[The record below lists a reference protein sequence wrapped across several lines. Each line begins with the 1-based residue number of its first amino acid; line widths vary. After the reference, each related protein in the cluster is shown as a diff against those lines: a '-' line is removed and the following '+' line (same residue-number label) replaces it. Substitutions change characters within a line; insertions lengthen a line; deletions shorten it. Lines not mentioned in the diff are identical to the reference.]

1 MNVPPATNR
10 SAPFWAALPR
20 PIIGLSPMDG
30 VTDAAFR
37 LIAARHGRPDV
48 IVTEFT
54 HVEGICRGI
63 PAVLRHLEYDEAERP
78 VVAQVFGSE
87 PEAFYKAAH
96 VAAALG
102 FDGLDINMG
111 CPDKAVAAHGCGAA
125 LIRAPERAQA
135 IIRAAQAGVRDWAEG
150 REIESVGLPEQTVT
164 AVRGMAEA
172 AGATGRPRKA
182 IPVSVKTRL
191 GYDRVVVESWIA
203 ALLDVEPAV
212 ISVHGRTLAQRYR
225 GEADWDAIARAAALT
240 RGTSTLLLGN
250 GDLMTPADAV
260 HRVRTTG
267 VHGVL
272 IGRGALGNPWIFRTA
287 EAIRRACRAHAPLA
301 PEPPRVEAE
310 RRWRVAREHAAL
322 FDRLRG
328 HVPFTVM
335 RKHLGWYVRGPE
347 DRPGLRAR
355 VVQVRSL
362 TELDAV
368 LADVAPGALIPTTT
382 APPLASPMCV

>member
-1 MNVPPATNR
+1 
-10 SAPFWAALPR
+10 
-20 PIIGLSPMDG
+20 MDG

-37 LIAARHGRPDV
+37 FIAARHGRPDL

-63 PAVLRHLEYDEAERP
+63 PAVLRHLVHHEAERP

-87 PEAFYKAAH
+87 PDAFYKAAH
-96 VAAALG
+96 VVAALG

-125 LIRAPERAQA
+125 LIRTPERALT
-135 IIRAAQAGVRDWAEG
+135 IIRAAQAGVNDWASGQELG
-150 REIESVGLPEQTVT
+150 ALGLPADTVESIE
-164 AVRGMAEA
+164 RMAEVRR
-172 AGATGRPRKA
+172 GDRPRRL

-191 GYDRVVVESWIA
+191 GYDRVVVDSWIA
-203 ALLDVEPAV
+203 ALLDAEPAAV
-212 ISVHGRTLAQRYR
+212 SIHGRTLAQRYQ
-225 GEADWDAIARAAALT
+225 GEADWDAIARAAALA
-240 RGTSTLLLGN
+240 RRTSTLLLGN
-250 GDLMTPADAV
+250 GDLMTPADV
-260 HRVRTTG
+260 VRRVRETG

-272 IGRGALGNPWIFRTA
+272 IGRGALGNPWIFRSSD
-287 EAIRRACRAHAPLA
+287 AIRTACADPGTDD
-301 PEPPRVEAE
+301 PDPPRVEAAE
-310 RRWRVAREHAAL
+310 RWRVAREHAAL

-355 VVQVRSL
+355 LVQVRDL
-362 TELDAV
+362 AELDAV
-368 LADVAPGALIPTTT
+368 LVE
-382 APPLASPMCV
+382 ASPMCV

>member
-1 MNVPPATNR
+1 
-10 SAPFWAALPR
+10 
-20 PIIGLSPMDG
+20 MDG

-37 LIAARHGRPDV
+37 LIAARYGRPDV

-54 HVEGICRGI
+54 HVEAICRGI
-63 PAVLRHLEYDEAERP
+63 PAVLRHLEYHDAERP
-78 VVAQVFGSE
+78 VVAQVFGSD
-87 PEAFYKAAH
+87 PAAFYRAAH
-96 VAAALG
+96 VVAALG

-135 IIRAAQAGVRDWAEG
+135 IVLAAQAGVRDWTDG
-150 REIESVGLPEQTVT
+150 RGLESLGLPEDTVA
-164 AVRGMAEA
+164 AVRRMAA
-172 AGATGRPRKA
+172 TVGAIERPRGL

-191 GYDRVVVESWIA
+191 GYDRVVVDSWIA
-203 ALLDVEPAV
+203 ALLEVEPAV

-272 IGRGALGNPWIFRTA
+272 IGRGALSNPWIFRSA
-287 EAIRRACRAHAPLA
+287 DAIRLACVDHATAA
-301 PEPPRVEAE
+301 PEPPRVAAAE
-310 RRWRVAREHAAL
+310 RWRVAREHAAL

-328 HVPFTVM
+328 HVPFTVL

-347 DRPGLRAR
+347 DPPGLRAR
-355 VVQVRSL
+355 VVQVRTL
-362 TELDAV
+362 AELDAV
-368 LADVAPGALIPTTT
+368 LADPTPAAPASPDASPT
-382 APPLASPMCV
+382 LASPMCAGARP

>member
-1 MNVPPATNR
+1 MTPTIESPPSFWNR
-10 SAPFWAALPR
+10 LPR

-37 LIAARHGRPDV
+37 LIAARHGRPDL

-63 PAVLRHLEYDEAERP
+63 PAVLRHLAYHEAERP

-87 PEAFYKAAH
+87 PDTFYKAAH
-96 VAAALG
+96 VVAALG

-125 LIRAPERAQA
+125 LIRTPERALA
-135 IIRAAQAGVRDWAEG
+135 IIRAAQAGVNDWASGQELVALG
-150 REIESVGLPEQTVT
+150 LPAGTVESVERMAG
-164 AVRGMAEA
+164 VRPGDQ
-172 AGATGRPRKA
+172 PRRL

-191 GYDRVVVESWIA
+191 GYDRVVVDSWIA
-203 ALLDVEPAV
+203 ALLDAEPAAV
-212 ISVHGRTLAQRYR
+212 SIHGRTLAQRYQ
-225 GEADWDAIARAAALT
+225 GEADWDAIARAAALA
-240 RGTSTLLLGN
+240 RRTSTLLLGN
-250 GDLMTPADAV
+250 GDLMTPADV
-260 HRVRTTG
+260 VRRVRETG

-272 IGRGALGNPWIFRTA
+272 IGRGALGNPWIFRSSDAVRTA
-287 EAIRRACRAHAPLA
+287 CADPGADDPD
-301 PEPPRVEAE
+301 PPRVEAAE
-310 RRWRVAREHAAL
+310 RWRVAREHAAL

-347 DRPGLRAR
+347 NRPGLRAR
-355 VVQVRSL
+355 LVQVRDL
-362 TELDAV
+362 AELDA
-368 LADVAPGALIPTTT
+368 LLSEAFPADPITCS
-382 APPLASPMCV
+382 ASPMCV

>member
-1 MNVPPATNR
+1 MTAAPAIVRPT
-10 SAPFWAALPR
+10 PFWALLPR
-20 PIIGLSPMDG
+20 PIIGLAPMDG

-63 PAVLRHLEYDEAERP
+63 PAVLRHLEYHGDERP

-87 PEAFYKAAH
+87 PDAFYKAAH
-96 VAAALG
+96 IVAELG

-125 LIRAPERAQA
+125 LIRTPERAQA
-135 IIRAAQAGVRDWAEG
+135 IIRAAQAGVRDWANG
-150 REIESVGLPEQTVT
+150 RALDSLGLPEDTVA
-164 AVRGMAEA
+164 AVRRLAEA
-172 AGATGRPRKA
+172 VGAVERPREP

-191 GYDRVVVESWIA
+191 GYDRVVVDSWIA
-203 ALLDVEPAV
+203 ALLEVDPAV

-225 GEADWDAIARAAALT
+225 GDADWDAIAQAAALT
-240 RGTSTLLLGN
+240 RGTPTLLLGN

-260 HRVRTTG
+260 HRVRTAG

-272 IGRGALGNPWIFRTA
+272 IGRGALGNPWIFRA
-287 EAIRRACRAHAPLA
+287 ADAIRAACRDHDPTP
-301 PEPPRVEAE
+301 PEPPRVEVAE
-310 RRWRVAREHAAL
+310 RWRVARDHAAL

-355 VVQVRSL
+355 VVQVRTL
-362 TELDAV
+362 AELDAV
-368 LADVAPGALIPTTT
+368 LADAVPDALLSADTP
-382 APPLASPMCV
+382 PPLASPMCV